1 MKKFSIFAASAAIL
15 ILASCGK
22 DLGTA
27 TDKDDAAFEAIAKT
41 ALEKTIYPTYSAL
54 ADKTEALNEALAA
67 LKVSKTDANV
77 KAAAD
82 IFLAARACW
91 EQSEAFL
98 YGAASDF
105 GIDPH
110 IDSWPLDEDAFN
122 RLMQSPAMLSA
133 LEGEEGAVYA
143 GENLGNALLGFHGI
157 EFILFEGGQPK
168 KAADVTDNHLVY
180 AIAVS
185 GDLRNRTAQLD
196 AAWRG
201 EAAGERLAL
210 VEEEL
215 ELQTTVGGGE
225 SYYGENMLGAGKA
238 GSTYRSWTHAMQ
250 AILQGCADI
259 ADEVGTSKIGKAYY
273 GTTEEDVNYI
283 ESPYSYNSITDFY
296 DNLTSIENI
305 YYGGPAANR
314 DEAHSLHSW
323 FAKNHKDVDAS
334 ITSSL
339 DAALAAVKGM
349 KFPFV
354 NNIKDQSNLAAIE
367 AIAALQEKLSEA
379 ITTIAQ

>member
-1 MKKFSIFAASAAIL
+1 
-15 ILASCGK
+15 
-22 DLGTA
+22 
-27 TDKDDAAFEAIAKT
+27 
-41 ALEKTIYPTYSAL
+41 
-54 ADKTEALNEALAA
+54 
-67 LKVSKTDANV
+67 
-77 KAAAD
+77 
-82 IFLAARACW
+82 
-91 EQSEAFL
+91 
-98 YGAASDF
+98 
-105 GIDPH
+105 
-110 IDSWPLDEDAFN
+110 
-122 RLMQSPAMLSA
+122 
-133 LEGEEGAVYA
+133 
-143 GENLGNALLGFHGI
+143 
-157 EFILFEGGQPK
+157 
-168 KAADVTDNHLVY
+168 
-180 AIAVS
+180 
-185 GDLRNRTAQLD
+185 
-196 AAWRG
+196 
-201 EAAGERLAL
+201 
-210 VEEEL
+210 
-215 ELQTTVGGGE
+215 
-225 SYYGENMLGAGKA
+225 MLGAGKA

-305 YYGGPAANR
+305 YYGGPASNR